1 MIRDFGFG
9 TSNTDAPCT
18 LPHITCNLIGMSEQI
33 TAVDTPEGHQDFIQ
47 SRWRQFAAFAWSRYL
62 REGRGAVVIDL
73 RRHQM
78 TDSGLQV
85 PAYYVADNGPQL
97 ERRGGWPDDEVAG
110 VVRDYDPSQD
120 VVFIVLRLDGDLL
133 YYCVS
138 DELTPPEAF
147 SSLSTA
153 ST

>member
-1 MIRDFGFG
+1 
-9 TSNTDAPCT
+9 
-18 LPHITCNLIGMSEQI
+18 MSEQI
-33 TAVDTPEGHQDFIQ
+33 TDVDTPEGHQSFIQ
-47 SRWRQFAAFAWSRYL
+47 SQWRQFAAFAWSRYST
-62 REGRGAVVIDL
+62 EGRGAVVIDL
-73 RRHQM
+73 RRHQQA
-78 TDSGLQV
+78 DLGIHV
-85 PAYYVADNGPQL
+85 PAYYVADKSRQL
-97 ERRGGWPDDEVAG
+97 ELRSGWPNEEVAE

-147 SSLSTA
+147 SSLRTA